1 MPKPDASTLEP
12 IPDERDVLFEIRPP
26 RHLEGLVSPPRNRNC
41 HPAPRS
47 LSDNPWSNSRRS
59 IGRCPYTRPREA
71 LGVDF
76 PGPFL
81 ADDEEAGPAC
91 TLGDLFAPA
100 PQNFFFSAAGR
111 ERKGPK
117 RGTPP
122 SLGHYEDLDRFRLE
136 CRCHSVATSGGHSGH
151 SAAFS
156 PDHDDPVTKRECR
169 ELTWP

>member
-1 MPKPDASTLEP
+1 MPARLSRSLTNGTCSSRYVHRVTLKDSSAHPAIGTATQPPDRCLTTHGATLGGQSVDALTRGRERHWASTF
-12 IPDERDVLFEIRPP
+12 RVLFWPTMKKLG
-26 RHLEGLVSPPRNRNC
+26 RHARWE
-41 HPAPRS
+41 
-47 LSDNPWSNSRRS
+47 
-59 IGRCPYTRPREA
+59 T
-71 LGVDF
+71 F
-76 PGPFL
+76 
-81 ADDEEAGPAC
+81 
-91 TLGDLFAPA
+91 FAPA